1 VTDWAV
7 APIPRDEP
15 RPTDA
20 PFSHAPSPGAPLGQ
34 LAVDDDPEDA
44 RAATRTEVLAPARE
58 GDVLPREDVA
68 PVADDDGDEDE
79 LDTDVRPDDAPAPP
93 IVVPRLTP
101 SGPETTARA
110 RVGGGQRYG
119 EAVVRQVLGATFVR
133 EEPYDAPTRFA

>member
-1 VTDWAV
+1 MRSTRSRSVRSGLLSLCGVGLLT
-7 APIPRDEP
+7 
-15 RPTDA
+15 
-20 PFSHAPSPGAPLGQ
+20 GACG
-34 LAVDDDPEDA
+34 E
-44 RAATRTEVLAPARE
+44 APAPPSA
-58 GDVLPREDVA
+58 VDVA

-79 LDTDVRPDDAPAPP
+79 LDTDVRPDDAPGPP